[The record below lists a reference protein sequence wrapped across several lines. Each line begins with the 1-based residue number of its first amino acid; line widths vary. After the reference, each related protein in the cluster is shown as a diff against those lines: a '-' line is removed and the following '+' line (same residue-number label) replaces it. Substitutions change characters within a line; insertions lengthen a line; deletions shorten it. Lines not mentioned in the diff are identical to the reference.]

1 MQFSL
6 VLKLQCMQYN
16 FNYRSMKH
24 LLVSLIFILMYSNSI
39 AQCESV
45 TINSASNVGPHTVE
59 TLTEWDGIRNGPDY
73 FGATIYYPSNATP
86 PFASI
91 VIVPGYFTAESSI
104 QNWGPFLAS
113 HGILTMTI
121 GTNSILEQPE
131 ERKDALLDAI
141 ETIKEENTRINSPLH
156 GAIDM
161 NRFALGGWSM
171 GGGGAQLAASVDTSL
186 KAIVA
191 LCPWLNTLTL
201 SPSDLNHSTPLL
213 ILSGQLDAIAAAALH
228 ADVHYNYTP
237 NTTDKLIYEIEYGT
251 HVVVTGPEGGD
262 GETGRMVLSWLK
274 KYLLNDNCYC
284 PLLLDIPITASNYIT
299 NIDCESLLSEASQT
313 IDFIE
318 GWSIIS
324 THIIPENTDFT
335 AIVAPIEES
344 LIIAKDYSGAAY
356 LPEWGFNGIGDLQQE
371 QGFLVKMSTDEVLV
385 INGTQIQAEGNPI
398 YLIEGWSMIAYY
410 PTLAISADL
419 IFSELTND
427 NNLIIVKDHIGNA
440 FLPEWDFN
448 GIGDLEPGKGYQLK
462 VNTSSVLQ
470 Y

>member
-1 MQFSL
+1 
-6 VLKLQCMQYN
+6 
-16 FNYRSMKH
+16 MKTPIPF
-24 LLVSLIFILMYSNSI
+24 LFIRILTLITLSDSYSSS

-45 TINSASNVGPHTVE
+45 TINTATEIGPYSVQ
-59 TLTEWDGIRNGPDY
+59 TLTEDDGIRNGPDY
-73 FGATIYYPSNATP
+73 DGGTIYFPNNAIP
-86 PFASI
+86 PYASI

-121 GTNSILEQPE
+121 GTNNILEQPE

-191 LCPWLNTLTL
+191 LSPWLNTLTL

-213 ILSGQLDAIAAAALH
+213 ILSAQLDAIAAAALH
-228 ADVHYNYTP
+228 AEVHYSYTP

-251 HVVVTGPEGGD
+251 HIVVTGPEGGD

-274 KYLLNDNCYC
+274 KYLLSDDCYC
-284 PLLLDIPITASNYIT
+284 PLLLDIPVTASNYMT
-299 NIDCESLLSEASQT
+299 NIECEVATAQS
-313 IDFIE
+313 IDFNA

-324 THIIPENTDFT
+324 THIAPANTDF
-335 AIVAPIEES
+335 AFIVSPIIES
-344 LIIAKDYSGAAY
+344 MIIAKDNVGLAFLPDWDYNGIGNLQEGQGYFVKMLTNEILTIEGQQLLPEENPIDLTEGWNTIAY
-356 LPEWGFNGIGDLQQE
+356 LPTEVIDAALAFSYLAETNNLVIAKDYAGNALLPDWDYNGIG
-371 QGFLVKMSTDEVLV
+371 
-385 INGTQIQAEGNPI
+385 N
-398 YLIEGWSMIAYY
+398 
-410 PTLAISADL
+410 
-419 IFSELTND
+419 
-427 NNLIIVKDHIGNA
+427 
-440 FLPEWDFN
+440 
-448 GIGDLEPGKGYQLK
+448 LEPGKGYQLK
-462 VNTSSVLQ
+462 VNYSSILQ

>member
-1 MQFSL
+1 MKFSL
-6 VLKLQCMQYN
+6 VLNFQCMQYN
-16 FNYRSMKH
+16 FTYRSMNQ
-24 LLVSLIFILMYSNSI
+24 LLLSLVFILMYSNSI
-39 AQCESV
+39 AQCE
-45 TINSASNVGPHTVE
+45 TITTNSATNVGPYTVE
-59 TLTEWDGIRNGPDY
+59 TLTELDGIRNGPNY
-73 FGATIYYPSNATP
+73 SGATIYYPSNTTSP
-86 PFASI
+86 LVSI
-91 VIVPGYFTAESSI
+91 VIVPGYFTTESSI

-141 ETIKEENTRINSPLH
+141 ETIKQENTRINSPLH
-156 GAIDM
+156 GAINM
-161 NRFALGGWSM
+161 NSFALGGWSM

-213 ILSGQLDAIAAAALH
+213 VLSGELDVIAAASLH

-237 NTTDKLIYEIEYGT
+237 STTDKLIYEIEYGT

-262 GETGRMVLSWLK
+262 GEAGRMVLSWLK
-274 KYLLNDNCYC
+274 KYLLNDDCYC

-299 NIDCESLLSEASQT
+299 NIECESEFSEATQT

-324 THIIPENTDFT
+324 TNIQPENTDFT
-335 AIVAPIEES
+335 TIVSPIVES
-344 LIIAKDYSGAAY
+344 MIIAKDYTGAAY
-356 LPEWGFNGIGDLQQE
+356 LPEWEFNGIGDLQQG

-385 INGTQIQAEGNPI
+385 IDGTQIQVEENPI
-398 YLIEGWSMIAYY
+398 NLIEGWNMIAYY
-410 PTLAISADL
+410 PTLSISADL
-419 IFSELTND
+419 IFTELTSN
-427 NNLIIVKDHIGNA
+427 NNLIIVKDYIGNA
-440 FLPEWDFN
+440 YLPEWDYN

-462 VNTSSVLQ
+462 VNSACILQ